1 MKENRKVIATIA
13 INITAI
19 ILTIFSIRSS
29 IKNSK
34 KIKTTK
40 KFVPTHEIK
49 YYREMP
55 REDATPAEA
64 LAVLNKQVG
73 AFSSSVHIGRIFCA
87 TLLDLSLKKIIDFEG
102 KDKNIK
108 IKILQENP
116 KELENLK
123 DEKAIF
129 EFLKKACEKSQ
140 NEITTKELERYIK
153 KSQSKVI
160 KLKDEIDRNTEQALY
175 QKKLADKKGK
185 EQSQTIIICI
195 IGLSITLIFS
205 IIFFAILI
213 ISMNLIGMI
222 PFSLALIIQIIVF
235 SIHLSKINVL
245 TQKGIDEMEEWKG
258 LKKYMEDFSMLDKRE
273 IPEIVLWE
281 KFLVY
286 ATVFG
291 IANKVLKQLKI
302 IYPNMNEQWNVNTY
316 GYMYLMMNTDFSS
329 SFSNAITSSMSTAY
343 SSATGGG
350 GGFSGGGGGRTADGG
365 RTVAEDNFPLLF
377 QN

>member
-1 MKENRKVIATIA
+1 
-13 INITAI
+13 
-19 ILTIFSIRSS
+19 
-29 IKNSK
+29 
-34 KIKTTK
+34 
-40 KFVPTHEIK
+40 
-49 YYREMP
+49 
-55 REDATPAEA
+55 
-64 LAVLNKQVG
+64 
-73 AFSSSVHIGRIFCA
+73 
-87 TLLDLSLKKIIDFEG
+87 
-102 KDKNIK
+102 
-108 IKILQENP
+108 
-116 KELENLK
+116 
-123 DEKAIF
+123 
-129 EFLKKACEKSQ
+129 
-140 NEITTKELERYIK
+140 
-153 KSQSKVI
+153 
-160 KLKDEIDRNTEQALY
+160 
-175 QKKLADKKGK
+175 
-185 EQSQTIIICI
+185 
-195 IGLSITLIFS
+195 
-205 IIFFAILI
+205 
-213 ISMNLIGMI
+213 MNLIGMI